1 MPAIHSLR
9 IALDDRQPH
18 LFGMVRWNQT
28 SLAAKKH
35 EEVDCREFC
44 QSANP
49 ITAAD
54 NVTLPA
60 RRRQHWLE
68 YDPVAFAVLLIGIGF
83 VALIVLTI

>member
-1 MPAIHSLR
+1 MTARPIF
-9 IALDDRQPH
+9 
-18 LFGMVRWNQT
+18 FGMVRWNRT

-35 EEVDCREFC
+35 EEVDCRDSALFC
-44 QSANP
+44 QSTNS

-54 NVTLPA
+54 NVILPA

>member
-1 MPAIHSLR
+1 V
-9 IALDDRQPH
+9 LDDRPPH
-18 LFGMVRWNQT
+18 LFGMARWNRT
-28 SLAAKKH
+28 SLAAKRH

-44 QSANP
+44 QSANS

-54 NVTLPA
+54 NVILPA

-68 YDPVAFAVLLIGIGF
+68 YDPVSFAVLLIGIGF

>member
-1 MPAIHSLR
+1 V
-9 IALDDRQPH
+9 LDDRPPH
-18 LFGMVRWNQT
+18 LFAMAPWNRT

-35 EEVDCREFC
+35 EEIDCRDGCC
-44 QSANP
+44 QSAYS

-54 NVTLPA
+54 KPA

-68 YDPVAFAVLLIGIGF
+68 YDPLAFAVLLIGIGF